1 MVVLTRDRYIVFQ
14 AIVESTVPNLT
25 VLKTTIWK
33 KYETIFGLSG
43 TSEAGLYFE
52 TFDEKNGTGLI
63 RCSSRS
69 LSSLLTVFALIT
81 KIEEDDVILL
91 PLFISG
97 LIKKAKA
104 YLSNI

>member
-14 AIVESTVPNLT
+14 AIVKSTVPNLT
-25 VLKTTIWK
+25 ELKTTIWK

-69 LSSLLTVFALIT
+69 LSSLLTQLQSQNQVYLQRLSYLIL
-81 KIEEDDVILL
+81 VQ
-91 PLFISG
+91 
-97 LIKKAKA
+97 LID
-104 YLSNI
+104 